1 VITRLSQGVADLA
14 AKLATGIAPETSTRF
29 AMASTGMI
37 AMLLNALS
45 QDVERGV
52 ANRMTDIDEMKAL
65 FRGLDL
71 GAADPVQAAARA
83 AFCAREPM
91 SLKLTDV
98 EALHGEGMR
107 LLIGLHAWAEECD
120 DALNL
125 RIWDFLVR
133 HTERHRLDLPGM
145 G

>member
-1 VITRLSQGVADLA
+1 VITRLSQGLADLG
-14 AKLATGIAPETSTRF
+14 AKLASGIAPDTSTRF
-29 AMASTGMI
+29 AMANTGMI
-37 AMLLNALS
+37 AMLLTTLS
-45 QDVERGV
+45 QDVERAV
-52 ANRMTDIDEMKAL
+52 ANRMTDIEEMKAL
-65 FRGLDL
+65 FGSLEL

-107 LLIGLHAWAEECD
+107 LLIALHAWAEESD

-133 HTERHRLDLPGM
+133 HTERHRLDLTHVG
-145 G
+145 

>member
-1 VITRLSQGVADLA
+1 MITRLSQGLADLA
-14 AKLATGIAPETSTRF
+14 MKLGSGIAPETSTRF
-29 AMASTGMI
+29 AMANTGMI
-37 AMLLNALS
+37 AMLLTALS
-45 QDVERGV
+45 QDVERAV

-65 FRGLDL
+65 FRSLDL

-91 SLKLTDV
+91 SLRLSDL

-107 LLIGLHAWAEECD
+107 LLIALHAWAEEWD

-133 HTERHRLDLPGM
+133 HTERHRLDLPSM